1 MSADPIR
8 ATRGTRRRGQIK
20 RRLGGIFAAS
30 IAAEKSD
37 SMRARVIANV
47 GAAMALVLAE
57 AAFEACAQGI
67 ENAAPSLGLDMPPA
81 GVGGAGPAGP
91 TSVGTGGSA
100 ETSVGGSGG
109 VGLGAGGVSATGG
122 SGPTGTGGSGG
133 ASAGSTGSG
142 GTQDAGGGTAGSGGA
157 GGAAGTNGGAA
168 GVGGNGGAA
177 GAAGAAGSGGNS
189 GAAGRGGAAGSAGNG
204 GSAGVGGN
212 AGAAGTAGSAGNGGN
227 AGAGGA
233 GGVDAGVDAG
243 VIDAAVDQNQ
253 PVHPVCAVGACKL
266 VFVSSNAIDGN
277 EGNVAAMDAVCQA
290 RAVARNLAGTWRAWA
305 SQTNNS
311 VAMRFTQAA
320 VPYRLL
326 DGSTIANNWND
337 LIDGV
342 LAHSINVLDDGT
354 VAATALDVWTGTM
367 ITGGVAPFTC
377 TDWTTN
383 SPTVTGNI
391 GRTNLA
397 DNGWTFF
404 QDQFCNFSLR
414 VYCFEQ

>member
-1 MSADPIR
+1 MPEAVQR
-8 ATRGTRRRGQIK
+8 A
-20 RRLGGIFAAS
+20 
-30 IAAEKSD
+30 AAE
-37 SMRARVIANV
+37 RE
-47 GAAMALVLAE
+47 ALR
-57 AAFEACAQGI
+57 GR
-67 ENAAPSLGLDMPPA
+67 
-81 GVGGAGPAGP
+81 
-91 TSVGTGGSA
+91 
-100 ETSVGGSGG
+100 
-109 VGLGAGGVSATGG
+109 
-122 SGPTGTGGSGG
+122 
-133 ASAGSTGSG
+133 
-142 GTQDAGGGTAGSGGA
+142 TAGQLEPE
-157 GGAAGTNGGAA
+157 
-168 GVGGNGGAA
+168 GNGGAA
-177 GAAGAAGSGGNS
+177 GAAGAAGSGGNG

-243 VIDAAVDQNQ
+243 VVDAAVDQNQ

-277 EGNVAAMDAVCQA
+277 EGSVAAMDAVCQA

-311 VAMRFTQAA
+311 VAMRFTQAT

-337 LIDGV
+337 LIDGT
-342 LAHSINVLDDGT
+342 LAHPINVLDDGT
-354 VAATALDVWTGTM
+354 VAATALQVWTGTM
-367 ITGGVAPFTC
+367 TNGDVSTSCNG
-377 TDWTTN
+377 WTTN

-414 VYCFEQ
+414 LYCFEQ